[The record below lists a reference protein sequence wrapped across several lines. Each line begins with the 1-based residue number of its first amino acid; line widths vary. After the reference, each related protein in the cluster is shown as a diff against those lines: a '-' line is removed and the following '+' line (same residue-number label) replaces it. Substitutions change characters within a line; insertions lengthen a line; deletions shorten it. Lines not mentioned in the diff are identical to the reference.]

1 MKKSSLLFLILL
13 LSVEVSFAQTLS
25 NKAGSAPLMTKIANP
40 GGKAT
45 YDIKCTF
52 KETLNDSLKT
62 IIRSLESWLVTGTD
76 EKFAVTK
83 VRTGLGREVILS
95 GDWDPF
101 DDLTVVFD
109 NQTALSVNTESIP
122 GTATKWG
129 FGKGKAFD
137 LSANRIANQKAEY
150 AFTHDFN
157 VKLAEAYSS
166 IRRGK
171 IWVRSFSAN
180 INSTGTFASDD
191 AVRNGTQSSFDLA
204 VNPFYLAGGL
214 VYRSEF
220 SASYQIETAMNKAE
234 DKLFDVINKQFK
246 VGAEIEVPYTNKPI
260 FKLHTVTGYARL
272 AMPLTFKF
280 DLLRKGKDGNGNDT
294 SGRFDF
300 KALYEL
306 AFSPFL
312 IVKGEWHLSKFYDPP
327 ENIND
332 TATYYS
338 ITIGQDLDAVKKA
351 LGFLTFLLGSSED
364 IRGKNFIFLKVS
376 RGKKAPAFQD
386 MKETSIGFGTYF

>member
-1 MKKSSLLFLILL
+1 MKKSSLLFLILF
-13 LSVEVSFAQTLS
+13 LSVEASFAQSLSTESPPLMLKSTRNFQTVYDIRCTFSEEFTLS
-25 NKAGSAPLMTKIANP
+25 DTTKIGTTTN
-40 GGKAT
+40 
-45 YDIKCTF
+45 
-52 KETLNDSLKT
+52 
-62 IIRSLESWLVTGTD
+62 WLVIGTD
-76 EKFAVTK
+76 ERFAVTDVK
-83 VRTGLGREVILS
+83 FRFRNFTTVTLT
-95 GDWDPF
+95 GDWDRY

-109 NQTALSVNTESIP
+109 EQTALSVDTENAA

-129 FGKGKAFD
+129 FGKGQAFD
-137 LSANRIANQKAEY
+137 FSANRIANQNAEY

-157 VKLAEAYSS
+157 VKLLERYTSS
-166 IRRGK
+166 GRGN

-180 INSTGTFASDD
+180 INSTGTFASND

-204 VNPFYLAGGL
+204 VNPFYFAGGL

-246 VGAEIEVPYTNKPI
+246 VGAEFEVPYTNKPI

-272 AMPLTFKF
+272 AMPLTLKL
-280 DLLRKGKDGNGNDT
+280 DYLAKGKDGNGTDT
-294 SGRFDF
+294 PARLDF
-300 KALYEL
+300 KAHYEL

-312 IVKGEWHLSKFYDPP
+312 ILKGEWHRSTFYDVP
-327 ENIND
+327 EGADD

-351 LGFLTFLLGSSED
+351 LGFLTFLLGDSEE
-364 IRGKNFIFLKVS
+364 IRGKNFIFLKLS

-386 MKETSIGFGTYF
+386 MNETSIGFGTYF